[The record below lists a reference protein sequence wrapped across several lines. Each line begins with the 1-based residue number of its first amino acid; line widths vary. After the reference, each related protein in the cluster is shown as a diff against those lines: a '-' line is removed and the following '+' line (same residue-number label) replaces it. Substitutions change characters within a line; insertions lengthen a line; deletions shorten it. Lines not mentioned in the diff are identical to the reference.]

1 MMERLAIVVPC
12 YNEEEVLGMSSE
24 ALRGV
29 LDDLAGKG
37 KISPDSFVLFVND
50 GSADKT
56 WSLIEEEH
64 SRYPGQVFGV
74 KLARNVGHQYALTAG
89 LITAADMCDVS
100 VSIDADLQD
109 DVAVIEEMID
119 KYHEG
124 CDIVYGV
131 RKERKTDNFFKRFT
145 AQSFY
150 KVMAKMGVKTVY
162 NHADF
167 RLMSSRALREFS
179 NYGEY
184 NLFLRGI
191 VPLIGYKT
199 DCVYY
204 DRKERAAGVSKYP
217 LKKMLALAFDGISS
231 FSTRPIDLIL
241 TAGFVSV
248 FLSFLALIYAL
259 VSYFTNNVEPGW
271 TSIIISIW
279 FLGGMQLLAI
289 GLVGK
294 YVGKTYIE
302 VKHRPRYNIEKVLA
316 DDTSKD

>member
-29 LDDLAGKG
+29 LNDLVSKG

-119 KYHEG
+119 VHPGSTLFVKY
-124 CDIVYGV
+124 DTSAYMRA
-131 RKERKTDNFFKRFT
+131 RKERKTLTNPAVSIR
-145 AQSFY
+145 S
-150 KVMAKMGVKTVY
+150 MGLVE
-162 NHADF
+162 NDEIPSNA
-167 RLMSSRALREFS
+167 RAS
-179 NYGEY
+179 I
-184 NLFLRGI
+184 FLRGYLDT
-191 VPLIGYKT
+191 P
-199 DCVYY
+199 
-204 DRKERAAGVSKYP
+204 AA
-217 LKKMLALAFDGISS
+217 
-231 FSTRPIDLIL
+231 
-241 TAGFVSV
+241 
-248 FLSFLALIYAL
+248 LSFL
-259 VSYFTNNVEPGW
+259 S
-271 TSIIISIW
+271 
-279 FLGGMQLLAI
+279 
-289 GLVGK
+289 
-294 YVGKTYIE
+294 
-302 VKHRPRYNIEKVLA
+302 
-316 DDTSKD
+316 